1 MESINVKRLL
11 IKNTGFQLF
20 SHVVSLGI
28 GLVTT
33 MVLSRYLG
41 VERFGQFNYI
51 FAFFYFFLSIND
63 FGVNVIVV
71 REISKQRERAG
82 EIIGAML
89 TFKLLVATFS
99 ILVAWTTIWAMSFPE
114 ALRNAFFLY
123 ALILPVLALQL
134 PGVIFQVLL
143 KMEYPAFI
151 GIFNRALGFC
161 FMMIVVWM
169 GYGLV
174 ALVAALLLSEVA
186 SLRIVWKYARS
197 FVRPVYGF
205 DPSMW
210 KEILRLSVP
219 LGTAGLFGALINR
232 VDFIMLERMGDLNQ
246 VGLYSAAY
254 KVTNLLEAF
263 PLMIMGTIYPLMS
276 RYASEDMDRL
286 RSLYKKSFFYLC
298 ALALPMGIGV
308 TFFAPLIIRLL
319 YGAEFLAAD
328 QGLRVLVWSTVFL
341 YPALPGGNLL
351 ISMGKTKVN
360 LLILAL
366 ATLANIGLNLLWI
379 PALGFVGAALSTAIT
394 FLVILVGTTISVR
407 VFLDQE
413 GHYEATGMFS
423 SSQVELIEK
432 KN

>member
-1 MESINVKRLL
+1 
-11 IKNTGFQLF
+11 
-20 SHVVSLGI
+20 
-28 GLVTT
+28 VTT

-71 REISKQRERAG
+71 REISQQKERAG

-89 TFKLLVATFS
+89 SFKLLLSAVSVLA
-99 ILVAWTTIWAMSFPE
+99 AWTTIWLMDYSE
-114 ALRNAFFLY
+114 ELRNALFVY
-123 ALILPVLALQL
+123 AIVLPVMALQL
-134 PGVIFQVLL
+134 PAVIFQVLL
-143 KMEYPAFI
+143 KMEYSSLI
-151 GIFNRALGFC
+151 GIFNRVLSFLLLLG
-161 FMMIVVWM
+161 IVRL
-169 GYGLV
+169 GYGLT
-174 ALVAALLLSEVA
+174 ALAAAFVLTEIA
-186 SLRIVWKYARS
+186 SLAVLLNYARS
-197 FVRPVYGF
+197 FVRPVYRF

-210 KEILRLSVP
+210 KEILLLSVP

-308 TFFAPLIIRLL
+308 TFFAPLIVRLL
-319 YGAEFLAAD
+319 YGAEFWAAD
-328 QGLRVLVWSTVFL
+328 RGLRVLVWSTVFL
-341 YPALPGGNLL
+341 YPALPGANFL

-360 LLILAL
+360 LLILVLAAL
-366 ATLANIGLNLLWI
+366 TNIGLNLLWI
-379 PALGFVGAALSTAIT
+379 PTLGFVGAALSTAIT
-394 FLVILVGTTISVR
+394 FLIILVGTTIAVWVYLSEKELEVGR
-407 VFLDQE
+407 VFPRCH
-413 GHYEATGMFS
+413 G
-423 SSQVELIEK
+423 ELIERK
-432 KN
+432 Y